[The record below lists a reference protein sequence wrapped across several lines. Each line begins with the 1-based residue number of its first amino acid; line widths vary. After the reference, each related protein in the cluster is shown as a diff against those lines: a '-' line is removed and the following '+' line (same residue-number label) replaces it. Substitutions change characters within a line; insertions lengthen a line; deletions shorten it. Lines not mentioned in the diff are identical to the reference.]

1 MSDLTFTNRSIV
13 DFKQK
18 LTGGGARSNLFEVEI
33 EYPIE
38 IAVDTSAN
46 GPKEFGKFMI
56 KAAEIPASNLG
67 NIPVPFRGRVLPIAG
82 DRTFDPWTVT
92 IINDTNF
99 RLRDV
104 MERWSDGINDIQTA
118 QGTVDPET
126 YQTKA
131 TVLQLSRGTSTD
143 GKITSDKNI
152 PILRTYDFVGIYPN
166 VVSSIPLDHGAT
178 DQIEEFQVTFN
189 YLYWEVRGGKDRTG
203 TSLVD
208 KGETGAAGQAFSI
221 ATVGDVT

>member
-38 IAVDTSAN
+38 IAVDSSPN

-56 KAAEIPASNLG
+56 KSAEIPASNLG

-99 RLRDV
+99 RIREA
-104 MERWSDGINDIQTA
+104 MEVWSNSINDLQTS
-118 QGTVDPET
+118 QGTINPAD
-126 YQTKA
+126 YQTSAK
-131 TVLQLSRGTSTD
+131 VKQLSRKGGVD
-143 GKITSDKNI
+143 PGAIDV
-152 PILRTYDFVGIYPN
+152 LREYRFEGIYPN
-166 VVSSIPLDHGAT
+166 VVSSIPLDYGAT

-189 YLYWEVRGGKDRTG
+189 YLFYSVTDGITIGESGSPDGA
-203 TSLVD
+203 SL
-208 KGETGAAGQAFSI
+208 I
-221 ATVGDVT
+221 

>member
-1 MSDLTFTNRSIV
+1 MCIRDRV
-13 DFKQK
+13 
-18 LTGGGARSNLFEVEI
+18 
-33 EYPIE
+33 
-38 IAVDTSAN
+38 
-46 GPKEFGKFMI
+46 
-56 KAAEIPASNLG
+56 KAAEIPASNIG

-118 QGTVDPET
+118 QGTTNPEE
-126 YQTKA
+126 YQTQAK
-131 TVLQLSRGTSTD
+131 VLQLSRGIDTN
-143 GKITSDKNI
+143 GKVRSNSNI
-152 PILRTYDFVGIYPN
+152 PILREYDFIGIYPN

-189 YLYWEVRGGKDRTG
+189 YLYYEVRGKDDKTG
-203 TSLVD
+203 TNLID
-208 KGETGAAGQAFSI
+208 KGETNSAGGGNI
-221 ATVGDVT
+221 PLVGDVT

>member
-1 MSDLTFTNRSIV
+1 MAIRHNQRSIV
-13 DFKQK
+13 DFRSRLK
-18 LTGGGARSNLFEVEI
+18 GGGARSNLFEVQMAFPNFAKPQNEALNDI
-33 EYPIE
+33 PFL
-38 IAVDTSAN
+38 V
-46 GPKEFGKFMI
+46 
-56 KAAEIPASNLG
+56 KAAEIPASNIG

-118 QGTVDPET
+118 QGTTNPEE
-126 YQTKA
+126 YQTQAK
-131 TVLQLSRGTSTD
+131 VLQLSRGIDTN
-143 GKITSDKNI
+143 GKVRSNSNI
-152 PILRTYDFVGIYPN
+152 PILREYDFIGIYPN

-189 YLYWEVRGGKDRTG
+189 YLYYEVRGKDDKTG
-203 TSLVD
+203 TNLID
-208 KGETGAAGQAFSI
+208 KGETNSAGGGNI
-221 ATVGDVT
+221 PLVGDVT